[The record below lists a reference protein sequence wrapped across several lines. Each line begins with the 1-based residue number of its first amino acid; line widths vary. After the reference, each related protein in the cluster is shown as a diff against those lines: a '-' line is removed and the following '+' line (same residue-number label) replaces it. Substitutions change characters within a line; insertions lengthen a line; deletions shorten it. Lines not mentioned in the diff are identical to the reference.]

1 MSIKM
6 IKIAHYEVYIDK
18 GNGWRLQDRFA
29 AEHRHDA
36 FSLAKELE
44 AEKHKVKIIKEVFN
58 VQDNSYQETV
68 EYVSNLGGIGKD
80 RRKQYSWS
88 SETGEEEFVAP
99 EIKTM
104 RSRTSISGTII
115 KLMILII
122 VSLVF
127 ANLFVSLLFPLL
139 EIFISEE
146 NSRPVLF
153 GVFFVVFLA
162 MSVPLLLKNLP
173 WYIFVNNKKIQH
185 PFKEEKFFTKAE
197 SLIQAYNINSGK
209 EPLTAS
215 AYPEAPLEY
224 KQYLIS
230 FLSELLSH
238 LDTQTAMQNRYSRF
252 GIKLLAFGGC
262 LELARYSGL
271 TMSEANS
278 MLYDGIKI
286 IDGDKADLEAFYEAK
301 KTYQDNKIA
310 ILLTGVG
317 ANLMSQVINGL
328 PISDSLLNSTF
339 GKWIAQ
345 DNNPKIEPKT
355 TIREPEIQSPVIE
368 EGDILKTV
376 QVSLKSDLKF
386 MDTSIPNQEQIAND
400 VSTQV
405 RNIVY
410 SLQSKYQGSDIIEA
424 KGITSVKFI
433 KANNAVKFAE
443 EFLKDISIYHDEQ
456 SDENLLMRNCVAIRE
471 YKENRDPNLDT
482 HLLDM
487 FDHIYNNEIVVDKAT
502 KESLDEKDYN
512 FEFIGEKPF
521 KSSGNEE
528 ELYKL
533 LD

>member
-1 MSIKM
+1 M
-6 IKIAHYEVYIDK
+6 IKIAHYEVYVDK

-29 AEHRHDA
+29 AEHRHEA
-36 FSLAKELE
+36 FSIAKELE
-44 AEKHKVKIIKEVFN
+44 AEKHKVKIIKEIFD
-58 VQDNSYQETV
+58 VQDSSYQETV
-68 EYVSNLGGIGKD
+68 EYVSNLGGIGKGQK
-80 RRKQYSWS
+80 KQYNWS
-88 SETGEEEFVAP
+88 SEVEEEAFVAP
-99 EIKTM
+99 EIQTM

-173 WYIFVNNKKIQH
+173 WYIFVNNKNIQ
-185 PFKEEKFFTKAE
+185 PTVKEEKFFTKAE
-197 SLIQAYNINSGK
+197 SLIQAYNINSSK
-209 EPLTAS
+209 EPITVS

-238 LDTQTAMQNRYSRF
+238 LDTQVAMQNRYSRF
-252 GIKLLAFGGC
+252 GLKLLAFGGC

-271 TMSEANS
+271 TMSETNS
-278 MLYDGIKI
+278 ILYDGIKI

-310 ILLTGVG
+310 IFLTGVG

-328 PISDSLLNSTF
+328 PISDNLLNNAF
-339 GKWIAQ
+339 NKWIAQ
-345 DNNPKIEPKT
+345 DKDPKTEPRANTEEPKEQAPT
-355 TIREPEIQSPVIE
+355 VED
-368 EGDILKTV
+368 GDVLKTV

-386 MDTSIPNQEQIAND
+386 MDSSEPNQEQIASE
-400 VSTQV
+400 VSSQI

-410 SLQSKYQGSDIIEA
+410 SLQNKYQGSDVIEA

-433 KANNAVKFAE
+433 KANKAIKFAE

-456 SDENLLMRNCVAIRE
+456 SDENLLMRNCVAIRA
-471 YKENRDPNLDT
+471 YKEDRDPNLDN

-487 FDHIYNNEIVVDKAT
+487 FDHIYNNEIVADKET
-502 KESLDEKDYN
+502 KDALEEKGYN

-533 LD
+533 IV